1 MIRRLPRSTRTDTL
15 FPYTT
20 LFRSR
25 FRSERDQARTGIGQ
39 EHRAVAT
46 VDVAAVERLDG
57 LVAGDRVQVHP
68 AQVPAQARAAAPGFQ
83 VGEVDA
89 VVGDLVP
96 VEAVGQLIAARLDDV
111 GEIGRAHV

>member
-1 MIRRLPRSTRTDTL
+1 MRISDW
-15 FPYTT
+15 
-20 LFRSR
+20 S
-25 FRSERDQARTGIGQ
+25 S
-39 EHRAVAT
+39 
-46 VDVAAVERLDG
+46 DVCSSDL
-57 LVAGDRVQVHP
+57 P

-111 GEIGRAHV
+111 GAEQPRGAVHVEPVQVEQGLERVALVQELHPIGGFRTEEHTSELKSQMRNSTADVC